1 MAISIPRWTGMLRR
15 AGAPPRAATEIAT
28 EVDQT
33 VDALVAQHEHD
44 SAFDRL
50 LYTVQVGFQQ
60 VDAHFQQVDARFEQV
75 DARMDAMEARLE
87 ASFNKRIL
95 TALGIALT
103 ALAIATGIIVA
114 LLIRHIG

>member
-1 MAISIPRWTGMLRR
+1 MLRR
-15 AGAPPRAATEIAT
+15 AGAPARAATEIAT

-33 VDALVAQHEHD
+33 VDGLVSQHEHD

-60 VDAHFQQVDARFEQV
+60 VDAHFQQVDAR
-75 DARMDAMEARLE
+75 MDAMEARLE

-95 TALGIALT
+95 TALGIVLT